1 MRFKQLSDVLD
12 WAQALHHKLAELYRD
27 RAGSHTQDRIGMLL
41 TYLAEHENALALAL
55 EHFEEDADQRL
66 VHTWYAQTPDIPLP
80 DSFDELCETLNCE
93 TSAGLVALT
102 LHFHDLLAKLYSA
115 LRDASPTPELV
126 EVMDNLASMETRE
139 AMRTVRDAERL
150 EDI

>member
-12 WAQALHHKLAELYRD
+12 WAQALHHKLAALYRD
-27 RAGSHTQDRIGMLL
+27 RAGSHSQDRIGMLL
-41 TYLAEHENALALAL
+41 EYLAAHETALASAL
-55 EHFEEDADQRL
+55 EHFEEDADKRL
-66 VHTWYAQTPDIPLP
+66 MHTWYAQTPDLPLP
-80 DSFDELCETLNCE
+80 DSFDDLCNTLNCE
-93 TSAGLVALT
+93 TAAGLVAVT
-102 LHFHDLLAKLYSA
+102 LHFHDLLVNLYTT